1 MDIEKI
7 IENKKLTQTIKIII
21 SSVISVALAIII
33 ISNINIKKIK
43 EQNTKISVTKTE
55 RTNYPNEETIW
66 AILEIPTLKIKTNVY
81 KGDDKLLNY
90 GAIHHKESYF
100 PGDGGTI
107 LIAVNNEYLKNIQK
121 LKENDKITLRTMYKT
136 YSYKVEKIRK
146 KSEDEF
152 SNSLEIN
159 SNEEK
164 LIFYTTNSKNTKER
178 FVVFAK

>member
-7 IENKKLTQTIKIII
+7 IENKKITSAIKITI
-21 SSVISVALAIII
+21 SSVISIALTIII
-33 ISNINIKKIK
+33 ISNINIKKLK
-43 EQNTKISVTKTE
+43 EQNTKISISKNE

-66 AILEIPTLKIKTNVY
+66 AVLEIPTLKIKTNVY

-107 LIAVNNEYLKNIQK
+107 LIAVNNEYLKNIKK

-136 YSYKVEKIRK
+136 YSYKVEKIK
-146 KSEDEF
+146 TKNEAEA
-152 SNSLEIN
+152 SNYLEIN
-159 SNEEK
+159 YIEEK
-164 LIFYTTNSKNTKER
+164 LIFYTTNPKNSKER
-178 FVVFAK
+178 YIVIAK